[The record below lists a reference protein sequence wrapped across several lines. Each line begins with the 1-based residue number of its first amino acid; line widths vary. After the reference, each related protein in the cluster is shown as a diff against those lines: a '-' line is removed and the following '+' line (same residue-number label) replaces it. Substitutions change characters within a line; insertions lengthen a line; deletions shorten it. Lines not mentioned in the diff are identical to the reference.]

1 MKKILL
7 LICVIFCYANA
18 NSQSKELKQKYEKY
32 LSNGVFTIENDEIIV
47 SRVIK
52 DIRGDKNSNYI
63 KVKNFFARKYKDAN
77 SVIQVDDKE
86 AGIIIGKG
94 YYKDL
99 KSWVYMMTTYV
110 SFNAYHIVRVDIK
123 DDRVRVICN
132 ASDYDYNP
140 QGGSYQSVKIV
151 DYAPITDKRFIDKGK
166 QTEAFLNLI
175 TRMSNTIDE
184 IEDSLKTGIIS
195 TENSDW

>member
-7 LICVIFCYANA
+7 LICVIFCYTNA
-18 NSQSKELKQKYEKY
+18 SSQSKELKQEYERL
-32 LSNGVFTIENDEIIV
+32 LSSGAFTIENDEIIV
-47 SRVIK
+47 SRVIEGL
-52 DIRGDKNSNYI
+52 RGDKNSNYI
-63 KVKNFFARKYKDAN
+63 KVKNFFARKYIDAN

-86 AGIIIGKG
+86 SGVIIGKG

-99 KSWVYMMTTYV
+99 KSWVYMMTAYV
-110 SFNAYHIVRVDIK
+110 SFNAYHTVRVDIK

-140 QGGSYQSVKIV
+140 QGGACKSVNII
-151 DYAPITDKRFIDKGK
+151 DYAPVTDKRFIDKGK

-175 TRMSNTIDE
+175 TRMNNTIDE
-184 IEDSLKTGIIS
+184 IENSLKTGIVS